1 MAENRVKSF
10 LKLFWDAYNEWNNDN
25 AWRMGAALSYFTIF
39 SLAPLL
45 LIIIIIAGVVFGRAA
60 AQGQI
65 VGQIQSLIGPDGA
78 LAIQNMIANAGQSHS
93 NTLATIF
100 GATMLIFGATGVFVQ
115 LRDSL
120 NTIFQIKEKPF
131 GTVIAYI
138 IDHLI
143 SFGMVLV
150 IAFLLLVSLIVS
162 AATAGFGDYI
172 SSLIPRLNSILWI
185 LDLSVSFVVITLLFA
200 LIFKFLPGGKIKW
213 RAVWVGA
220 AVTSGLFTIG
230 KYLIGLYLGH
240 SGASS
245 MFGAASSLV
254 IIMLW
259 TFYSAQI
266 MLYGAEFTKCYTNRF
281 IKKSPD
287 IYE

>member
-1 MAENRVKSF
+1 MANHKTKSF

-45 LIIIIIAGVVFGRAA
+45 LIIIVIAGVVFGRAA

-93 NTLATIF
+93 TIVATIF
-100 GATMLIFGATGVFVQ
+100 GGAMLIFGATGVFVQ

-120 NTIFQIKEKPF
+120 DTIFQAEQKPIS
-131 GTVIAYI
+131 TVIAYL

-143 SFGMVLV
+143 SFGMVLA

-162 AATAGFGDYI
+162 AASAGFGGYI
-172 SSLIPRLNSILWI
+172 SNLFPGLDNILRI
-185 LDLSVSFVVITLLFA
+185 LDLTVSFVVITLLFA
-200 LIFKFLPGGKIKW
+200 LIFKYLPGVKIRW

-220 AVTSGLFTIG
+220 AMTSGLFTVG

-254 IIMLW
+254 IVMLW

-266 MLYGAEFTKCYTNRF
+266 MLYGAEFTKCYKNYLAEKTPESE
-281 IKKSPD
+281 K
-287 IYE
+287 